1 MRAAEFLQAMAQ
13 MMSALETETPSAAPA
28 PIVVNVN
35 TTSAEPQHAEPQVQE
50 PQSALQKLLPVNKE
64 PVSATDG
71 EVMASP
77 LQQELEIMK
86 KAAGIPSAF
95 DSQRQ

>member
-35 TTSAEPQHAEPQVQE
+35 TTSTEPQHAEPQTQE
-50 PQSALQKLLPVNKE
+50 PHTALQKLLPVNKE
-64 PVSATDG
+64 PVSADDAT
-71 EVMASP
+71 MTSP

-95 DSQRQ
+95 NSQRQ

>member
-35 TTSAEPQHAEPQVQE
+35 TNPAEPKPAEPQVQE

-64 PVSATDG
+64 PVSADDAT
-71 EVMASP
+71 MTSP